1 MEAQI
6 LNFEF
11 LSESVVR
18 KNSRASN
25 ISSESYGYKTL
36 QSCSK
41 GALNLLQEQETCP
54 GDLMV
59 ARVAGAADKNFP
71 VIADPLKPCADELQQ
86 VHHQDLGGLDQLQ
99 NGHKPKNC
107 AHLFV
112 MRWCKVV
119 EILPVMRRTAPPDQ
133 LVPDEALL
141 QQLPGHPV
149 GLSQVQ
155 GGVEVEEWQQLLNQL
170 WSPPKDLCSFTLSQG
185 HLLSLNDPQIEV
197 NLE

>member
-59 ARVAGAADKNFP
+59 AWVAGAANKNLLTM
-71 VIADPLKPCADELQQ
+71 ADPLKPCADELQQ
-86 VHHQDLGGLDQLQ
+86 VHHQSLRGLEQLQ
-99 NGHKPKNC
+99 NGHKAKNC

-112 MRWCKVV
+112 MRRCEVM
-119 EILPVMRRTAPPDQ
+119 EILSVLRGAAPPDQ
-133 LVPDEALL
+133 LVPDKALL
-141 QQLPGHPV
+141 KQIPGNPV
-149 GLSQVQ
+149 GLSQVK
-155 GGVEVEEWQQLLNQL
+155 GGVEVEERQHLLNQL
-170 WSPPKDLCSFTLSQG
+170 RSPPKDLCSFTLSQR
-185 HLLSLNDPQIEV
+185 HLLSLKYPQIEV